1 MTKHQDDTTHENWTN
16 YVERVSHGRDRAD
29 IARAADI
36 NVSGLSRWS
45 SGQRPSAE
53 KVVAFARGLGQSP
66 VAALIAA
73 GYLDPAEV
81 EGATEVTRSIDKIP
95 YTQLLASLDRRLAAA
110 TEGGIR

>member
-1 MTKHQDDTTHENWTN
+1 MSEHQDDTTHENWTK

-29 IARAADI
+29 IARAAGI

-45 SGQRPSAE
+45 NGHRPSAE

-73 GYLDPAEV
+73 RYLEPGEV
-81 EGATEVTRSIDKIP
+81 KGVTPVMRSIDKIP
-95 YTQLLASLDRRLAAA
+95 DDELLKTLARRLARKV
-110 TEGGIR
+110 GSDDD